1 MEDPKKTHCQTIL
14 KAVREIEIDRESGRR
29 VRTDRGERVDG
40 GVDEHA
46 WLKGVKR

>member
-14 KAVREIEIDRESGRR
+14 KAVREIESGRR